1 MKEATK
7 LQKARQAK
15 GLTQKQL
22 AEAAELSIRTLQH
35 YEQGSKDINAAA
47 VITVYKLAA
56 ALDVKIEEIIN
67 IPEDENDENLKKD

>member
-1 MKEATK
+1 MKEPTK
-7 LQKARQAK
+7 LQKARQSK
-15 GLTQKQL
+15 GMTQKQL

-47 VITVYKLAA
+47 AITVYKLAD

-67 IPEDENDENLKKD
+67 IPENDENLKKE